1 MHPCPAGIKVL
12 LVDDDVDIRLL
23 ARSALEL
30 DGRFRIV
37 GEGVDGGDAIMLATR
52 EQPDVVLLDLE
63 MPWLDGAEAVPH
75 IRRALPSVVIAI
87 WTVAP
92 ESVRAHEALSLGATV
107 ILDKSFFHAREL
119 ANRVFALVQAEQP
132 SDPDHAD
139 LASA

>member
-1 MHPCPAGIKVL
+1 MQPGPAGIKVL
-12 LVDDDVDIRLL
+12 LVDDDVDIRML

-37 GEGVDGGDAIMLATR
+37 AEGEDGGDAIVLATR

-107 ILDKSFFHAREL
+107 ILDKSFFHASEL
-119 ANRVFALVQAEQP
+119 AERVFALVQTEHPIEQAT
-132 SDPDHAD
+132 AD